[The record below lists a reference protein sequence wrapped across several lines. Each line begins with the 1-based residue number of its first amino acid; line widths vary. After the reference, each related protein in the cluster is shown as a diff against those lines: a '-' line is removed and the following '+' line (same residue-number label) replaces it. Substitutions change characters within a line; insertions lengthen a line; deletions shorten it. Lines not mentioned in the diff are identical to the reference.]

1 MTKIV
6 PPVEESFGP
15 DKNELEFFMLRDL
28 ALERRTGNFT
38 ESLRDI
44 YKWI

>member
-6 PPVEESFGP
+6 PPDEESFGP
-15 DKNELEFFMLRDL
+15 KNESDFFMLQDL
-28 ALERRTGNFT
+28 ALEVRTGNFR